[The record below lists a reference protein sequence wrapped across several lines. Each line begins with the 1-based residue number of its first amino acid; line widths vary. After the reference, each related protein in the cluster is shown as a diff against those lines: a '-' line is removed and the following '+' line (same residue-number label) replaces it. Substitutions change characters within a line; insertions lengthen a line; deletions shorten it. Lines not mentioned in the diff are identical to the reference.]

1 MYILNLQA
9 LVTDLKKHKLSA
21 SDQRKYF
28 CSLILS
34 YGLFL
39 LLPVIYLLRIE
50 QDLLALSLTGLQV
63 AILLLVSGFSYRKV
77 TRKSNSAGFLRA
89 QFSAVAFVQLMRI
102 LFLIILEVVMLALAA
117 LIIGAIVFLVYKL
130 GELPSL
136 AGYNLLNHRLLAGL
150 LLVLIIALGYLLF
163 KFIATALINS
173 KLAKL
178 LGKKL
183 SQVFDEREF
192 SLNKLP
198 KLLFYYLPISMRPL
212 RGCFHC
218 GDTNKQHKCLN
229 YNGTMPLTLLVV
241 GINYF
246 TFLTY
251 YNPYDNNF
259 YAAVALCIILGL
271 FQLFWLR
278 QVNLA
283 LGEVQQ

>member
-28 CSLILS
+28 WSWLLS
-34 YGLFL
+34 YSLFL
-39 LLPVIYLLRIE
+39 LFPVIYLLRVE
-50 QDLLALSLTGLQV
+50 QDLLALVLVGVQLL
-63 AILLLVSGFSYRKV
+63 ILLLMSGLRYRTPRNQNSVSSG
-77 TRKSNSAGFLRA
+77 A

-198 KLLFYYLPISMRPL
+198 KLLFYYLPILMRPL
-212 RGCFHC
+212 RGCFRC
-218 GDTNKQHKCLN
+218 GNTNKQHKCLN
-229 YNGTMPLTLLVV
+229 YNGTTPLTLLVV
-241 GINYF
+241 GIIYF